1 MKVSVVIP
9 TFNRIKLLERAVN
22 SVIRQTKDP
31 YEIIVVD
38 DGSDDDSSEMVKQ
51 KFGSVILI
59 RQENCGVSAARN
71 RGIETSKG
79 DWIALLDSD
88 DEWEPNKLE
97 KQINALNKDPDCF
110 FSHTNE
116 TWIRN
121 GVRVNQGKRHKK
133 YGGYIFDKC
142 LDICRISPSSAL
154 FKKSILEHVGLFDN
168 ELHVCEDYDLWL
180 RITREHK
187 ILFID
192 EPLIIKYG
200 GHSDQLS
207 KNIDG
212 IEIYRIRSLEKLLR
226 NKRIKRDDRLLATE
240 MLLRKLN
247 IYYNGC
253 IKRGKKESAEETIEK
268 IKFWKKNI
276 IEY

>member
-9 TFNRIKLLERAVN
+9 SFNRINLLERAVN
-22 SVIRQTKDP
+22 SVIQQTKDP

-38 DGSDDDSSEMVKQ
+38 DGSDDRSSEMVKQ
-51 KFGSVILI
+51 KFGSVILF
-59 RQENCGVSAARN
+59 RQKNRGVSAARN
-71 RGIETSKG
+71 KGIEISKG

-88 DEWEPNKLE
+88 DEWKPNKLE
-97 KQINALNKDPDCF
+97 KQINALNKDLDCF

-121 GVRVNQGKRHKK
+121 GIRVNQGKRHKK

-142 LDICRISPSSAL
+142 LDICRISPSSVL
-154 FKKSILEHVGLFDN
+154 FKKSILEHVGLFDDD
-168 ELHVCEDYDLWL
+168 LHVCEDYDLWL
-180 RITREHK
+180 RITLNHK

-212 IEIYRIRSLEKLLR
+212 IEVYRIRSLENLLR
-226 NKRIKRDDRLLATE
+226 NEKIKRDDRLLATE
-240 MLLRKLN
+240 MLLSKLN
-247 IYYNGC
+247 IYYNC
-253 IKRGKKESAEETIEK
+253 LLYTSDAADE
-268 IKFWKKNI
+268 
-276 IEY
+276 

>member
-9 TFNRIKLLERAVN
+9 TYNRINLLERAVN
-22 SVIRQTKDP
+22 SVIRQTKNAF
-31 YEIIVVD
+31 EIIVVD

-51 KFGSVILI
+51 KFGSVILV

-71 RGIETSKG
+71 RGIEISKG

-88 DEWEPNKLE
+88 DEWKPNKLE
-97 KQINALNKDPDCF
+97 KQINALSEDPDYF
-110 FSHTNE
+110 FCHTNE

>member
-9 TFNRIKLLERAVN
+9 TYNRINLLERAVN
-22 SVIRQTKDP
+22 SVIRQTKNAF
-31 YEIIVVD
+31 EIIVVD
-38 DGSDDDSSEMVKQ
+38 DGSDDNSSEMVKQ
-51 KFGSVILI
+51 KFGSVILV

-71 RGIETSKG
+71 KGIEISKG

-88 DEWEPNKLE
+88 DEWKPNKLE
-97 KQINALNKDPDCF
+97 KQINALSEDPDCF

-180 RITREHK
+180 RITLNHK

>member
-1 MKVSVVIP
+1 M
-9 TFNRIKLLERAVN
+9 LERAVN
-22 SVIRQTKDP
+22 SVIQQTKDP

-38 DGSDDDSSEMVKQ
+38 DGSDDRSSEMVKQ
-51 KFGSVILI
+51 KFGSVILF
-59 RQENCGVSAARN
+59 RQKNRGVSAARN
-71 RGIETSKG
+71 KGIEISKG

-88 DEWEPNKLE
+88 DEWKPNKLE

-121 GVRVNQGKRHKK
+121 GVHVNQGKRHKK
-133 YGGYIFDKC
+133 YGGYIFNKC
-142 LDICRISPSSAL
+142 LDICRISPSSVL
-154 FKKSILEHVGLFDN
+154 FKKSILEHVGLFDDD
-168 ELHVCEDYDLWL
+168 LHVCEDYDLWL
-180 RITREHK
+180 RITLNHK

>member
-1 MKVSVVIP
+1 
-9 TFNRIKLLERAVN
+9 
-22 SVIRQTKDP
+22 
-31 YEIIVVD
+31 
-38 DGSDDDSSEMVKQ
+38 MVKQ
-51 KFGSVILI
+51 KFGSVILF
-59 RQENCGVSAARN
+59 RQKNRGVSAARN
-71 RGIETSKG
+71 KGIEISKG

-88 DEWEPNKLE
+88 DEWKPNKLE

-121 GVRVNQGKRHKK
+121 GIRVNQGKRHKK
-133 YGGYIFDKC
+133 YGGYIFNKC
-142 LDICRISPSSAL
+142 LDICRISPSSVL
-154 FKKSILEHVGLFDN
+154 FKKSILEHVGLFDDD
-168 ELHVCEDYDLWL
+168 LHVCEDYDLWL
-180 RITREHK
+180 RITLNHK

-212 IEIYRIRSLEKLLR
+212 IEVYRIRSLENLLR
-226 NKRIKRDDRLLATE
+226 NEKIKRDDRLLAIE
-240 MLLRKLN
+240 MLLSKLN

-253 IKRGKKESAEETIEK
+253 LKRGKKESAEETIEK

>member
-9 TFNRIKLLERAVN
+9 TYNRINLLERAVN
-22 SVIRQTKDP
+22 SVIRQTKNAF
-31 YEIIVVD
+31 EIIVVD
-38 DGSDDDSSEMVKQ
+38 DGSDDNSSEMVKQ
-51 KFGSVILI
+51 KFGSVILV
-59 RQENCGVSAARN
+59 RQENGGVSAARN
-71 RGIETSKG
+71 RGIEISKG

-88 DEWEPNKLE
+88 DEWKPNKLE
-97 KQINALNKDPDCF
+97 KQINALSEDPDYF
-110 FSHTNE
+110 FCHTNE

-253 IKRGKKESAEETIEK
+253 IKREKKESAEETIEK

>member
-9 TFNRIKLLERAVN
+9 TFNRINLLERAVN
-22 SVIRQTKDP
+22 SVIRQTKNAF
-31 YEIIVVD
+31 EIIVVD
-38 DGSDDDSSEMVKQ
+38 DGSDDNSSEMVKQ
-51 KFGSVILI
+51 KFGSVILV

-71 RGIETSKG
+71 RGIEISKG

-88 DEWEPNKLE
+88 DEWKPNKLE
-97 KQINALNKDPDCF
+97 KQINALSEDPDYF
-110 FSHTNE
+110 FCHTNE

-192 EPLIIKYG
+192 EPLILKYG

>member
-9 TFNRIKLLERAVN
+9 TFNRINLLERAVN
-22 SVIRQTKDP
+22 SVIKQTKEP
-31 YEIIVVD
+31 NQIIVVD
-38 DGSDDDSSEMVKQ
+38 DGSDDNSSEMVKQ
-51 KFGSVILI
+51 KFGSVILF
-59 RQENCGVSAARN
+59 RQKNRGVSAARN
-71 RGIETSKG
+71 KGIEISKG

-88 DEWEPNKLE
+88 DEWKPNKLE

-121 GVRVNQGKRHKK
+121 GIRINQGKRHKK

-142 LDICRISPSSAL
+142 LDICRISPSSVL
-154 FKKSILEHVGLFDN
+154 FKKSILEHVGLFDDD
-168 ELHVCEDYDLWL
+168 LHVCEDYDLWL
-180 RITREHK
+180 RITLNHK

-212 IEIYRIRSLEKLLR
+212 IEVYRIRSLENLLR
-226 NKRIKRDDRLLATE
+226 NEKIKRDDRLLATE
-240 MLLRKLN
+240 MLLSKLN

-253 IKRGKKESAEETIEK
+253 LKRGKKESAEETIEK